1 MPIRSEQVSCPMA
14 FPDGTADFRSDTVTR
29 PTDEMR
35 AAMASAPVGDDVYGE
50 DPTVNALQ
58 EAAAGLLGKEA
69 ALFLPSGTMGNQ
81 IALNILTRP
90 GEGLVCVE
98 NAHIRRYEAAGAA
111 ALSGLQILPVPTSNG
126 EITVEALQ
134 SQIGPWPGDHHAP
147 RPALLTWENTHN
159 VSGGTVVPIALMEQ
173 TTKVA
178 RERGLAVH
186 LDGARIFNAAV
197 ASGIDVARYAGCA
210 DTVQFCVSKGLGAP
224 VGSLIAGS
232 VDLIEEAHRR
242 RKRFGGGMRQAGI
255 IAAAGLLA
263 LDHRHALAVDH
274 EMANELA
281 TGINAR
287 FPGASS
293 DPQTNMVI
301 VHEEAL
307 GVPAGNFQDRLA
319 SAGVFVGDIVPGV
332 LRFVTHRDVDL
343 NDVKRVLAALD
354 ALAEEG
360 A

>member
-1 MPIRSEQVSCPMA
+1 MA
-14 FPDGTADFRSDTVTR
+14 FPDGSADFRSDTVTR
-29 PTDEMR
+29 PTAEMR
-35 AAMASAPVGDDVYGE
+35 QAMAVAVVGDDVYGE

-58 EAAAGLLGKEA
+58 DAAAQLLSKEA

-81 IALNILTRP
+81 IALNILARP

-111 ALSGLQILPVPTSNG
+111 ALSGLQILPVPTPNG
-126 EITVEALQ
+126 EITVEGLL
-134 SQIGPWPGDHHAP
+134 SQIGPDDDHFP
-147 RPALLTWENTHN
+147 RAALLSWENTHN
-159 VSGGTVVPIALMEQ
+159 VSGGTVIPIDVIEG

-186 LDGARIFNAAV
+186 LDGARIFNASV
-197 ASGIDVARYAGCA
+197 ASGVDVARYAACA

-232 VDLIEEAHRR
+232 RDLIAEAHRR
-242 RKRFGGGMRQAGI
+242 RKRFGGGMRQSGI

-263 LDHRHALAVDH
+263 LDHRHELAADH
-274 EMANELA
+274 ELAAELA
-281 TGINAR
+281 AGINAR

-293 DPQTNMVI
+293 EPQTNIVI

-307 GVPAGNFQDRLA
+307 GVPAGTFQDRLTK
-319 SAGVFVGDIVPGV
+319 AGVLVGDIVPGV
-332 LRFVTHRDVDL
+332 LRFVTHRDVDHR
-343 NDVKRVLAALD
+343 DVKRVLVELD
-354 ALAEEG
+354 TLREER